1 MATVPQNL
9 FPEEAQFLAANFPQL
24 LKLLGTNFPVSVL
37 AFDATTKETAFFKFE
52 AVRYGSGNLTLV
64 IRWLG
69 DTATSGDVMWSAQI
83 AAITPDTD
91 SQDVATKA
99 LATATTVTDTH
110 LGTTAKR
117 EMTCSITISNLDSL
131 TANDTVWLAMSREAA
146 NGADTMTG
154 DALFV
159 EARLEYSDT

>member
-1 MATVPQNL
+1 MATVKTL
-9 FPEEAQFLAANFPQL
+9 FQPEDVQFLAANFPQYQ
-24 LKLLGTNFPVSVL
+24 KILGTNFPVSVL
-37 AFDATTKETAFFKFE
+37 AFDAATKETAFWKLE
-52 AVRYGSGNLTLV
+52 AINYGSGNLTLV
-64 IRWLG
+64 IRWAG

-91 SQDVATKA
+91 SQDVSTKA

-117 EMTCSITISNLDSL
+117 EMTCSITISNLDSI